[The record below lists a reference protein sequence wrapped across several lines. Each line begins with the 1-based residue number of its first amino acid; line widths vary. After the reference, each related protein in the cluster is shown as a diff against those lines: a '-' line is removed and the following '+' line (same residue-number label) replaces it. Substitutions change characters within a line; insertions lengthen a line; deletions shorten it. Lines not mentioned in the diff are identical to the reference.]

1 MDTDLYKASIGIVQK
16 VPRILG
22 YLNNVGARSREPE
35 NNRRTLLSGENFRIE
50 LDYNNMDFFQRSA
63 LETQYII
70 DGKGKL
76 NENISQDITTWRRD
90 FLFPRFNESIAS
102 EGITNK
108 VGFINEMRTK
118 GNVDNKRVRIFRKF
132 NKKTGQEEGL
142 NRLDRAILTEM
153 INEYSGLENLYRMV
167 IMI

>member
-1 MDTDLYKASIGIVQK
+1 MLYDLYKASIGIVQK

-90 FLFPRFNESIAS
+90 FLFPGEYKVEIDNFNKQFAAEFMKEMSMY
-102 EGITNK
+102 GITPEYAERK
-108 VGFINEMRTK
+108 YAETIKDAKDAFIRE
-118 GNVDNKRVRIFRKF
+118 NVWCRRRW
-132 NKKTGQEEGL
+132 
-142 NRLDRAILTEM
+142 
-153 INEYSGLENLYRMV
+153 SGSKYTR
-167 IMI
+167 